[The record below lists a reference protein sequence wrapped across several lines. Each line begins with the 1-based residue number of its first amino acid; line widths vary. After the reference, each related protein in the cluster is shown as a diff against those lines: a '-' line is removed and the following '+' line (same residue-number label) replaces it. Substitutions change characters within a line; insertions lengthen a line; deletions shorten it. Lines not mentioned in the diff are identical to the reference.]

1 VTPRLCY
8 DAGTMVRRL
17 SLVFGLLIG
26 AMWMVQ
32 ILFGNLG
39 DTSVFGNVR
48 TFHFH
53 TYRVIG
59 WSFIWCAL
67 ALILLSG
74 FYTAYRTGNVRT
86 ALRVAV
92 WSGLIGGAIALVTGM
107 GMTALFFGALSHS
120 PSDLAEFARSGDPSF
135 AHYLYMDTLGGGLNL
150 LWICP
155 ALGVVL
161 GSLGAAAGRKF
172 HQETFPANP

>member
-1 VTPRLCY
+1 
-8 DAGTMVRRL
+8 MIRRL
-17 SLVFGLLIG
+17 TMLFGLLIG
-26 AMWMVQ
+26 SMWVVQ

-39 DTSVFGNVR
+39 DTSVLGNLR

-53 TYRVIG
+53 AYHVVG
-59 WSFIWCAL
+59 WSLIWGAL
-67 ALILLSG
+67 AFTLLSG
-74 FYTAYRTGNVRT
+74 FYTAYRTGNVRS

-107 GMTALFFGALSHS
+107 GMTALFFNALSHS

-150 LWICP
+150 LWIGP

-161 GSLGAAAGRKF
+161 GSAGAAAGRLF
-172 HQETFPANP
+172 HQKTLDLARN